1 MVTVLRTRARALS
14 LEVMSAIF
22 YDLRD
27 ACYFP
32 KIVQGKPEK
41 IDWTMYQEMN
51 VCTSNFITEAF
62 AQVGQQLTLN
72 QQNRTGRMY
81 IALERLGWKIF
92 AICAHSKAFRAA
104 IQSVVDNTEWDII
117 LEFIYREKRSIETF
131 ARSRDLDWRGPLL
144 PYAGDPWP
152 GLQEALTPDINLATE
167 HPHHIVQT
175 EDGGLRQPVFP
186 WTEDGELQPNMHRNF
201 LHPSFPFQTAVASK
215 RNDNFRECF
224 LCFKKTCKCE
234 PMFVPAD
241 FIELRE
247 YAGRGVGTRALIN
260 FPKGMCLGEFNG
272 VVRPEIPGMGDIW
285 SMIWTVQIR
294 DKDGN
299 LSYDYPNKL
308 VVDPTRLGSWTRYS
322 NHHCDQYNA
331 RPVPAVVGDQDFLG
345 FITHENIC
353 VFDEVNITYGPEY
366 WGGERV
372 CKCGG
377 VGCVSNPRGGDV
389 SSD

>member
-1 MVTVLRTRARALS
+1 M
-14 LEVMSAIF
+14 
-22 YDLRD
+22 
-27 ACYFP
+27 
-32 KIVQGKPEK
+32 
-41 IDWTMYQEMN
+41 
-51 VCTSNFITEAF
+51 
-62 AQVGQQLTLN
+62 
-72 QQNRTGRMY
+72 
-81 IALERLGWKIF
+81 
-92 AICAHSKAFRAA
+92 
-104 IQSVVDNTEWDII
+104 DNTEWDII
-117 LEFIYREKRSIETF
+117 LEFICREKRSIEVF
-131 ARSRDLDWRGPLL
+131 ARSRDLDWRGSLL

-152 GLQEALTPDINLATE
+152 GLQEALTPDINLATG

-175 EDGGLRQPVFP
+175 EDGVLRQPVYP
-186 WTEDGELQPNMHRNF
+186 WTEEGELQPNMHGNF
-201 LHPSFPFQTAVASK
+201 LHPSFPHRTAVASK

-224 LCFKKTCKCE
+224 LCRKTTCKCE

-272 VVRPEIPGMGDIW
+272 VVRPEIPGKGDIW
-285 SMIWTVQIR
+285 SMLWTVQIR
-294 DKDGN
+294 DEDGN

-331 RPVPAVVGDQDFLG
+331 RPVPAVVGDQAFLG

-353 VFDEVNITYGPEY
+353 VFDEVNITYGPQY
-366 WGGERV
+366 WEGRK

-377 VGCVSNPRGGDV
+377 VGCVSNPRGGNV
-389 SSD
+389 LSD